1 MIIVKHLIFNNLI
14 TINLFLILLGCNQ
27 VQSDL
32 QNLKSKSNDSTKTI
46 NEIINKDSLL
56 ISFSK
61 NILQDLKEKNIE
73 KLINNVHNSL
83 GLRFSPYINVDT
95 INGQKIIK
103 ENISELYKSNKIITW
118 GIFDGSGEPINK
130 TFKEYINKF
139 VYDKD
144 FLNAEQISVNK
155 FISQGN
161 LKNNVQN
168 VFPNCDFVEFY
179 YSSFDKKHEGM
190 DWESLIL
197 VLKTENNKPFLVAI
211 IHSQWTI

>member
-83 GLRFSPYINVDT
+83 GLRFSHYINVDT

-179 YSSFDKKHEGM
+179 YSSFDKKYEGV

-197 VLKTENNKPFLVAI
+197 VFKTENNKPFLVAI